1 MKVVGKTTDKSETS
15 VDIDL
20 FEGQRLPKRV
30 KKLVNEAVGEYLIE
44 QTLISVEQE
53 RSPVS
58 GQGSFAPLSGTYKK
72 LKKREVGNTR
82 PNLEANGDMKDQ
94 LDYQATDVL
103 TLGVFGDRAGAAD
116 GHNHLSNKTPR
127 IPKRQFL
134 PDEGQKYKAGIAAEI
149 NRIKADI
156 IAEET
161 NFKPS
166 QFKNVYTPTDLY
178 ATLRGILGLNTRAEI
193 NLAVLRNPDLEN
205 FLNDQGLFD
214 LLKF

>member
-1 MKVVGKTTDKSETS
+1 MKVFSKTTDKSETS

-20 FEGQRLPKRV
+20 FEGQKLPKRV
-30 KKLVNEAVGEYLIE
+30 KKLVNEAVGEYLVE
-44 QTLISVEQE
+44 QTLIAIEQE
-53 RSPVS
+53 RSPVA
-58 GQGSFAPLSGTYKK
+58 GQGSFAPLSGSYKK
-72 LKKREVGNTR
+72 LKKREVGNSR

-94 LDYQATDVL
+94 LDYQASDVL
-103 TLGVFGDRAGAAD
+103 TVGVFGDRAGAAD

-134 PDEGQKYKAGIAAEI
+134 PDAGEAYKSGIMAEVK
-149 NRIKADI
+149 RIKADI

-161 NFKPS
+161 AFKPS

-178 ATLRGILGLNTRAEI
+178 ATLRGILGLQTRAEI
-193 NLAVLRNPDLEN
+193 NLAVLRNPDLES
-205 FLNDQGLFD
+205 FLTEQGLFD

>member
-1 MKVVGKTTDKSETS
+1 MKVFSKTTDKSETS
-15 VDIDL
+15 VDLDL
-20 FEGQRLPKRV
+20 FDGQKLPKRV
-30 KKLVNEAVGEYLIE
+30 KKLVNEAVGEYLVE
-44 QTLISVEQE
+44 QTLISIEQE
-53 RSPVS
+53 RSPVA

-72 LKKREVGNTR
+72 LKKREIGNSR

-94 LDYQATDVL
+94 LDFQATDVL
-103 TLGVFGDRAGAAD
+103 TIGVFGDRAGAAD

-134 PDEGQKYKAGIAAEI
+134 PDEGQLYKNGIMTEVK
-149 NRIKADI
+149 RIKADI

-161 NFKPS
+161 NFKPA

-178 ATLRGILGLNTRAEI
+178 ATLRNILGLQTRAEI
-193 NLAVLRNPDLEN
+193 NLAVIRNPDLEN
-205 FLNDQGLFD
+205 FLTEQGLYD